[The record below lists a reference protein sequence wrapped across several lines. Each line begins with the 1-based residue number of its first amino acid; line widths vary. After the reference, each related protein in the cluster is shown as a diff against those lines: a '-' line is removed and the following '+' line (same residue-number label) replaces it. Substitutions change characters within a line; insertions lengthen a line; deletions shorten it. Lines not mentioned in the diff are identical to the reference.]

1 MANDRGRG
9 RRRQDW
15 FGGDG
20 RSGNFT
26 GPRDHDDGG
35 YRRDGPRYDR
45 RDRSDGR
52 TEQGPKPEERERGAP
67 PRDRPAIETAREI
80 VAPGDLLTHG
90 KNMSGP
96 GTYTDNGIVYASQL
110 GVRGVHDGKVTVLP
124 LGGKYM
130 PIAGDE
136 VIGRV
141 QDVNANFW
149 LVEIN
154 APYPAPLHVDESP
167 WQVQIGESGK
177 YLAQGDHVLVKV
189 QSVDTIKRS
198 RLTMKDGRSL
208 RKLIGGMVM
217 EVSPSKVPR
226 VIGKGGSMISMIKD
240 MTGCMVLMGQNGRVW
255 IEGEPDRMVIAA
267 EAIGLIDR
275 NAQQSGLTDTVEG
288 FLAGKVGKRQ

>member
-167 WQVQIGESGK
+167 WQVQIGESGERRYHQALETDDERWQEPEK
-177 YLAQGDHVLVKV
+177 AHRRHGHG
-189 QSVDTIKRS
+189 SV
-198 RLTMKDGRSL
+198 
-208 RKLIGGMVM
+208 
-217 EVSPSKVPR
+217 
-226 VIGKGGSMISMIKD
+226 
-240 MTGCMVLMGQNGRVW
+240 
-255 IEGEPDRMVIAA
+255 A
-267 EAIGLIDR
+267 
-275 NAQQSGLTDTVEG
+275 VEG
-288 FLAGKVGKRQ
+288 PQGHRQGRLNDLHDKGHDRLHGPYGPKRAGVDRRRA